1 MSATANIL
9 LIKQIESI
17 LSNKLPAQSALELV
31 NEIQT
36 ILNDYE
42 VEQIRT
48 THVSKTDNLLQSF
61 ISAMRIQGRS
71 ENTIN
76 RYKYVINKLLKSA
89 GVYTNQITVYHIR
102 MYLSEEKREG
112 YLALLQLTRRVLLS
126 CIDMLGFS
134 APDKM

>member
-1 MSATANIL
+1 MSVTANIL

-71 ENTIN
+71 EILTQ
-76 RYKYVINKLLKSA
+76 VI
-89 GVYTNQITVYHIR
+89 
-102 MYLSEEKREG
+102 
-112 YLALLQLTRRVLLS
+112 
-126 CIDMLGFS
+126 
-134 APDKM
+134 